1 MACVSSSNNMKPYH
15 IHHSLVCLIL
25 SLCSCL
31 GAQAVE
37 LKPQGASVDDI
48 VPAGWL
54 HEEVSGD
61 LNKDGIT
68 DLVVVATPDYAENM
82 QTRNDGYVFNFN
94 QPILAIYFGT
104 AQGQF
109 KQWKQYDNVIPADED
124 ESCRHEVNLEI
135 TSRGAL
141 HITMQLWCSMGSYGT
156 TTNSYTYRYQN
167 GDFYLIGTDS
177 EEMSR
182 NTGETTVV
190 SENYLTWKRQ
200 VTQSNAFNEE
210 PATEKW
216 SRLKKKPLEKLG
228 AREL

>member
-1 MACVSSSNNMKPYH
+1 MEEGIEPRVVGCVLEDLDVFVRE
-15 IHHSLVCLIL
+15 IRIVCREINRSFRDHPNRGL
-25 SLCSCL
+25 
-31 GAQAVE
+31 
-37 LKPQGASVDDI
+37 
-48 VPAGWL
+48 
-54 HEEVSGD
+54 
-61 LNKDGIT
+61 
-68 DLVVVATPDYAENM
+68 PDA
-82 QTRNDGYVFNFN
+82 
-94 QPILAIYFGT
+94 
-104 AQGQF
+104 
-109 KQWKQYDNVIPADED
+109 PADED
-124 ESCRHEVNLEI
+124 EFCRHEVNLEI